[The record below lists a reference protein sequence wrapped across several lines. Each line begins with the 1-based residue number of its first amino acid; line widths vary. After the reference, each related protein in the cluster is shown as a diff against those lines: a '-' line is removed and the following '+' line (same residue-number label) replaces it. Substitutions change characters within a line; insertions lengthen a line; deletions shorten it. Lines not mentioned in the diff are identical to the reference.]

1 MKMHALRLSAYW
13 LCVVGSF
20 SVVVLMCFSDTCAER
35 NEATVAT
42 IDIGGFRLEY
52 VSERIMA
59 MKNCNAPRNWLPWIL
74 LALYMGVL
82 FLLLETQQQ
91 WQREQGFRASWS
103 STLMTGSGVLL
114 LATSA
119 VSLVMI
125 IVFDH
130 TGSSRAWHGVGVL
143 LMLVGIAG
151 VYIFTVV
158 CESNCNLGMHGSRE
172 PSCTDQVLTIMHIS
186 TVALFAISV
195 VLFIM
200 MVWQQRLAIA
210 VLCEYVLLLLILLLA
225 VLSLL
230 ELSSLQ
236 RARYKAVGTIA
247 DDAQHDS
254 EALPA
259 DEASSKQPL
268 LYPHRGHR
276 DPAAVGH
283 ARAWGGHGAVLR
295 SVQ

>member
-119 VSLVMI
+119 VGLVMI

-172 PSCTDQVLTIMHIS
+172 PSCTDQVLTIVHIA
-186 TVALFAISV
+186 TVALFALSV
-195 VLFIM
+195 LLFLL
-200 MVWQQRLAIA
+200 MVWWQKIAIA

-225 VLSLL
+225 ILSIL

-236 RARYKAVGTIA
+236 RAARYKAVGPIA
-247 DDAQHDS
+247 DDAQHD
-254 EALPA
+254 ADVLPS
-259 DEASSKQPL
+259 DHEDSKQPL
-268 LYPHRGHR
+268 RYTLRGDR
-276 DPAAVGH
+276 DPAAAGH
-283 ARAWGGHGAVLR
+283 ARAGRGQLDDSAVL
-295 SVQ
+295 